1 MFVKCVILFII
12 CTTGV
17 IFSDTIEI
25 EDNFQFCH
33 IDLDQKP
40 IDTNDL
46 CMLKAPFNQDLI
58 QNYSILLNRSKIQF
72 AVLSRSDNNINGKG
86 YECEMFLHKR
96 SYHESW
102 LFAKTHRDESIETVI
117 LSEVECRNMVKNK
130 KCGEEDLICDND
142 GCRYLFEPK
151 DDESYWTY
159 FSTTDPVITFRTCRI
174 NFKNIIS
181 HSLNDMM
188 FSHNCYLKNYV
199 CILENSIVVWDKSIQ
214 NECPFVNVFNATF
227 KLEGKFFTDEE
238 DKFSFEYLQTEKI
251 CNLNSIKTT
260 DGLNLINLDLFGD
273 ISKKL
278 IQNSDLSSSEFQT
291 FNRLNLGERDYYR
304 FKNNK
309 EQKEFTKYEC
319 EMYVESINNQKQ
331 YNNFFFKKHDIHF
344 VEKIFFVK
352 NFQIY
357 IPLCIGI
364 KKIILD
370 DTFLKFNNTC
380 DIYPKATF
388 DYMGNIIKGFYNWNG
403 ILSSYALKKT
413 CPLESIYIPMPSHNK
428 FILQRG
434 SKYSLVSKEKAN
446 LKILN
451 INNFQSTSSIEFQH
465 SRLFLKKLSSGLF
478 ETVIHND
485 NPIVENH
492 PLFKLY
498 KKSIVN
504 DIYVFSRSMILKLSL
519 LWSNITLLCIIVII
533 IILFFIF
540 YKYKKSICCCFKND
554 IRLNERIIS
563 RGLPSD
569 VIPIV
574 NAPPVSMPPTMEQI
588 RLQEYRNGRFSDI

>member
-1 MFVKCVILFII
+1 MFVQYIILFII
-12 CTTGV
+12 CITDV
-17 IFSDTIEI
+17 IVSDTIEI
-25 EDNFQFCH
+25 EDSFQFCH
-33 IDLDQKP
+33 IEIDQKP

-46 CMLKAPFNQDLI
+46 CMLKAPLNQDLI

-102 LFAKTHRDESIETVI
+102 FFAKTHRDESIENVI

-130 KCGEEDLICDND
+130 KCGEEDLICNND

-214 NECPFVNVFNATF
+214 NECAFVNVFNATF
-227 KLEGKFFTDEE
+227 ILEGKFFTDEE

-331 YNNFFFKKHDIHF
+331 FNNFFFRKHDIHF
-344 VEKIFFVK
+344 IEKIFFVK
-352 NFQIY
+352 NYQIY

-388 DYMGNIIKGFYNWNG
+388 DYMGNIIKAFYNWNG

-451 INNFQSTSSIEFQH
+451 INNFHSTSSIEFQH

-478 ETVIHND
+478 ETIIHND

-519 LWSNITLLCIIVII
+519 LWSNITLLCIIVMI

-540 YKYKKSICCCFKND
+540 FKYKKSICCCFKND
-554 IRLNERIIS
+554 IRLNERISS
-563 RGLPSD
+563 RGC
-569 VIPIV
+569 
-574 NAPPVSMPPTMEQI
+574 
-588 RLQEYRNGRFSDI
+588 